1 MSAKSQLEKLK
12 ARKAQL
18 DARIQMISARDS
30 ANERKCETRRKILV
44 GAYYL
49 DAARKQN
56 NMEEIRKSME
66 QYLTRDAD
74 RKLFDLLPNEGS
86 D

>member
-1 MSAKSQLEKLK
+1 MSTKSQLEKLK
-12 ARKAQL
+12 ERKAQL

-30 ANERKCETRRKILV
+30 ANERKRETRRKILV

-56 NMEEIRKSME
+56 NMEEIRKFME

-74 RKLFDLLPNEGS
+74 RKLFDLSPKEES